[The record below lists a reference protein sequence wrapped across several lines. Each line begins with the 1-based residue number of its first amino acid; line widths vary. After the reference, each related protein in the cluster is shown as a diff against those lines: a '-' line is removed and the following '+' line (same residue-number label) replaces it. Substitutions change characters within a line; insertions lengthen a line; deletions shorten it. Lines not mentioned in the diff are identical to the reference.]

1 MFYGKR
7 GRFKKYE
14 DLIGKNFA
22 KLGLSP
28 NQWTIVSLILGFAA
42 FYSVMTMN
50 FIEAAVIII
59 ITAFLDVVD
68 GCVAR
73 TTGKV
78 SKKGAYLDTIIDRYV
93 EFLII
98 FGLFFVPLQG
108 LWLPFQAWL
117 FIYLF
122 GAMMTTYAK
131 SAAKEKELIK
141 DELKGG
147 ILERAE
153 RMMILFLGIVLA
165 AFSIQLLVYII
176 ALLAILSNLS
186 AFQRINKVW
195 KNKKS

>member
-7 GRFKKYE
+7 GRFRKYE
-14 DLIGKNFA
+14 EFIGKNFA

-28 NQWTIVSLILGFAA
+28 NQWTMISLILAFAA
-42 FYSVMTMN
+42 VYSIMTMN
-50 FIEAAVIII
+50 FLEAAVIII

-73 TTGKV
+73 TTGKAC
-78 SKKGAYLDTIIDRYV
+78 KKGAYLDTIIDRYV

-98 FGLFFVPLQG
+98 FGLFFVPLPA

-117 FIYLF
+117 FLYLF

-165 AFSIQLLVYII
+165 AYSTQLLVYII
-176 ALLAILSNLS
+176 ALLAVLSNFS
-186 AFQRINKVW
+186 ALQRIVKVW
-195 KNKKS
+195 RK

>member
-7 GRFKKYE
+7 GRFRKYE
-14 DLIGKNFA
+14 EFIGKNFA

-28 NQWTIVSLILGFAA
+28 NQWTTISLILAFAA
-42 FYSVMTMN
+42 FYSLIRQN
-50 FIEAAVIII
+50 FLEASVIII
-59 ITAFLDVVD
+59 ITAFLDIVD

-73 TTGKV
+73 TTGKAC
-78 SKKGAYLDTIIDRYV
+78 KKGAYLDTIVDRYV

-98 FGLFFVPLQG
+98 FGLFFIPLPA
-108 LWLPFQAWL
+108 LWLPFRAWL

-153 RMMILFLGIVLA
+153 RMMILFAGIVIA
-165 AFSIQLLVYII
+165 AFNMQLLVYII
-176 ALLAILSNLS
+176 ALLAILSNFS
-186 AFQRINKVW
+186 AIQRISKVW
-195 KNKKS
+195 KK